1 MTEQH
6 PKRFFEHWI
15 TEYCN
20 RLDEVARNKRAAEAK
35 LHEDSLKE
43 MPLSTSP
50 AIDLSPNPHS
60 RGAAETVA
68 KISLN
73 RSNQ

>member
-1 MTEQH
+1 MTEQ

-15 TEYCN
+15 TQYGN
-20 RLDEVARNKRAAEAK
+20 RLDEVAMNKKAVVK

-43 MPLSTSP
+43 MTLSTSP
-50 AIDLSPNPHS
+50 AIDFQAKPRTVSVAEPP
-60 RGAAETVA
+60 AA
-68 KISLN
+68 IPFN